1 MQTIQTSRVIH
12 GNEPITLAD
21 LKTAMGIT
29 GSDHNTYL
37 GDLLTSARE
46 YAEAEGNVGLVLQ
59 TVTVW
64 LNEMCSWVQLPFAPI
79 VSITSVKTY
88 ANGTLVD
95 TMTYG
100 DQYYVVGD
108 RMYFNLTSTYQV
120 QIVYEAGY
128 YNVGTGTTTTTTAST
143 APPYSATVQLCPHL
157 AKVAIERL
165 VRDWYDNPEMIGTL
179 GRDAKQIIRKFGR
192 RDWI

>member
-1 MQTIQTSRVIH
+1 MQTIQTSRVTH

-21 LKTAMGIT
+21 LKTALGIT
-29 GSDHNTYL
+29 GSDHDNYL

-59 TVTVW
+59 TVTAW
-64 LNEMCSWVQLPFAPI
+64 LNEMPDWVQLPFAPI

-95 TMTYG
+95 TLTYG
-100 DQYYVVGD
+100 NDYYIVGD
-108 RMYFNLTSTYQV
+108 RIYFNMTSTYQV

-143 APPYSATVQLCPHL
+143 APEYSATVQLCPRL

-165 VRDWYDNPEMIGTL
+165 VRDWYDNPDMIGTL
-179 GRDAKQIIRKFGR
+179 GRDARQIIRKFGR